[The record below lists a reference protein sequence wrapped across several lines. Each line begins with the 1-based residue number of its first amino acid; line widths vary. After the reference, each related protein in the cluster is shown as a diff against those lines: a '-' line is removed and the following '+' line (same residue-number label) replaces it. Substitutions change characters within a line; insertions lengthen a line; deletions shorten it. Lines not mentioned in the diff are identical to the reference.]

1 MGTQTKR
8 LNIVLDRELRGLMA
22 ELARRRD
29 TSMSALAVEHIRD
42 AIERH
47 EDRLLAELAES
58 REGASRSAVVVNVL
72 KWPNDSVR

>member
-1 MGTQTKR
+1 MGTPTKR
-8 LNIVLDRELRGLMA
+8 LNIILDRDLGGLMA

-29 TSMSALAVEHIRD
+29 TSMSALAVELIRD

-58 REGASRSAVVVNVL
+58 REGASRKRILHNKA
-72 KWPNDSVR
+72 W